1 MRPMK
6 RITVLLAD
14 DNRFVREQFRQILE
28 LMRDTAKASE
38 AVVAEMDSASIL
50 ETIRVRESTL
60 MTAIDKTLHF
70 RASSCWAINQ

>member
-1 MRPMK
+1 MNTL
-6 RITVLLAD
+6 IAD
-14 DNRFVREQFRQILE
+14 PAELE